1 MRAEWGGG
9 DREGGGSY
17 PRPPQPRPK
26 DTEWTTLAPS
36 PRAPSP
42 LPRAAH
48 VGAVPQKR
56 RRGRA
61 RVIHSRLY
69 SYTGQQ
75 CVSLLHRGKTSQF
88 WAQLKR
94 HTGNTAA
101 NRTGILTTVPPPPP
115 HTHTDIHTHQ
125 PHGDIRG
132 LNALRNAS
140 VSETITC

>member
-1 MRAEWGGG
+1 MTGRVGAVTPAHHSH
-9 DREGGGSY
+9 D
-17 PRPPQPRPK
+17 PK
-26 DTEWTTLAPS
+26 TQNGRHWLLHHGQA
-36 PRAPSP
+36 

-61 RVIHSRLY
+61 RAIHSRLY

-75 CVSLLHRGKTSQF
+75 RVSLLHRGKTSRF

-101 NRTGILTTVPPPPP
+101 NRTGILTTVPPPP
-115 HTHTDIHTHQ
+115 HTHTQTYIHTHQ
-125 PHGDIRG
+125 PHGDTRG